1 MPTDVVVL
9 NGGSSSGK
17 SSIARALQGLLPT
30 PFLVFGVDTLVDAMP
45 TALTDGAAGS
55 SDSAG
60 IVFTDDGQVLPG
72 AEFRRLEIGWY
83 KGLAA
88 MARAGVGII
97 VDEVFLGGAASQAR
111 VRAAFDGLEV
121 RWVSVRCDPA
131 VAAGREA
138 TRGDRVAGM
147 AARQAE
153 SVHIGVDYDLQVETS
168 TMSAEDCAALI
179 AAAVGS

>member
-1 MPTDVVVL
+1 MVVL

-17 SSIARALQGLLPT
+17 STIGRALQGLLPT

-72 AEFRRLEIGWY
+72 AEFRRLEHAWY
-83 KGLAA
+83 NGLAA
-88 MARAGVGII
+88 MVRAGVGII
-97 VDEVFLGGAASQAR
+97 LDEVFLGGAASQAR
-111 VRAAFDGLEV
+111 VRAAFDGLQL
-121 RWVSVRCDPA
+121 RWVAVRCDPA

-138 TRGDRVAGM
+138 ARGDRIAGM
-147 AARQAE
+147 AAGQAE
-153 SVHIGVDYDLQVETS
+153 SVHIGVDYDLQVDTS

-179 AAAVGS
+179 AGTVES